1 MSLCASRSLACPP
14 KPLRVLSFLF
24 VAATSLAFASP
35 ASAQGTAPKKE
46 APKPGD
52 KKGTAKTGAA
62 AAPAATPA
70 TPATP
75 ATAAP
80 TTPAEEPKAAA
91 PDAEEKEKA
100 RAIYLS
106 LDLGFSRADV
116 GGLSDATG
124 FDKTGANG
132 ILAGVG
138 VGYRHGNFRFGGRF
152 RDTSTTEFSLW
163 SLMGEIGYGLPFRPV
178 SPAFYVHAGYMF
190 DVGVE
195 RGAIASSLPRT
206 NVLTPDVDLNGVVV
220 GGEIVASYWFTSF
233 LRLGPFIGFDAT
245 ILSRSQADLPQS
257 LLPLSDETRAKPLFS
272 ESGSGLGY
280 MLNIGIRGTGD
291 IAF

>member
-1 MSLCASRSLACPP
+1 MSLRASRSVAPVLTLLAI
-14 KPLRVLSFLF
+14 
-24 VAATSLAFASP
+24 AATSLAFEAT
-35 ASAQGTAPKKE
+35 ASAQGTAPKKDAPAKPGE
-46 APKPGD
+46 KKAAPKAD
-52 KKGTAKTGAA
+52 TKS
-62 AAPAATPA
+62 AAPAPAGATS
-70 TPATP
+70 T

-80 TTPAEEPKAAA
+80 TTETAETKAAEPA
-91 PDAEEKEKA
+91 AAKEEEEKV
-100 RAIYLS
+100 RAVYIS
-106 LDLGFSRADV
+106 LDFGFARADV

-124 FDKTGANG
+124 FDKTAANG
-132 ILAGVG
+132 LLAGAG
-138 VGYRHGNFRFGGRF
+138 VGYRYKGFRIGGRF

-163 SLMGEIGYGLPFRPV
+163 SLMGEVGYGLPFRPI

-195 RGAIASSLPRT
+195 RSVVAGSLPRG

-220 GGEIVASYWFTSF
+220 GGELVASYWFTSF

-245 ILSRSQADLPQS
+245 VLSRSQANLPQS
-257 LLPLSDETRAKPLFS
+257 LFPITDETRNKPLFS